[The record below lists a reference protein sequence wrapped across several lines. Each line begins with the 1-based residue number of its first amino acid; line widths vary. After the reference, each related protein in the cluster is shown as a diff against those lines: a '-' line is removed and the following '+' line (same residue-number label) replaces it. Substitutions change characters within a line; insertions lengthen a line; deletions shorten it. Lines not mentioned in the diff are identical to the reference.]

1 MERRREV
8 RRWMDERV
16 SVYYFFIILFS
27 ISVSFQ
33 LILIHLFVLKMTF
46 TIGKFSLSVVDFS
59 IRCVSHHTTDVTV
72 NNCMTRVDRHTNV
85 TPLHQRACASVSVL
99 PYIHWANWLHW
110 DSIFNHQWLRSVRI
124 YGKKVQREK
133 RATDTSKTK
142 TKSYHNLLYHNAK

>member
-1 MERRREV
+1 
-8 RRWMDERV
+8 MDGWAGKCV
-16 SVYYFFIILFS
+16 LFCFIILFS

-46 TIGKFSLSVVDFS
+46 TIGYFFLSLSVVDFS

-142 TKSYHNLLYHNAK
+142 NKSYHNLLYHNAK